1 MVTHDT
7 LQYGMI
13 RYNRSCSA
21 PVNLEKEAMFA
32 SVIESIYDRH
42 SSTLITMAK
51 GTIWYALQIND
62 FYSIIKDVLEMV
74 S

>member
-51 GTIWYALQIND
+51 GTI
-62 FYSIIKDVLEMV
+62 
-74 S
+74 